1 MSSIESCPALVGKY
15 HDQLRR
21 ASGQLLDFG
30 WRSNI
35 VVDRCRDLL
44 AAFLVGTPAQG
55 IQYIALG
62 RGDSSW
68 DLTPPSPPVA
78 GTTTLVDATPV
89 IAAVTDS
96 TVSLDFVDAV
106 GAVTATPSHRLQLT
120 LTVTGADFPISG
132 DELYPLRE
140 FALFGELDGADAMI
154 DYVRHPVM
162 HIAVADS
169 LTRRVRLVF

>member
-1 MSSIESCPALVGKY
+1 MTDRRSRKRASLKKNWRMNLSPPARNHCYWKVRILPMSSIESCPALVGKY

-132 DELYPLRE
+132 DE
-140 FALFGELDGADAMI
+140 
-154 DYVRHPVM
+154 
-162 HIAVADS
+162 
-169 LTRRVRLVF
+169 